1 MFAIGVS
8 IVMRTVNVLSG
19 TQNWYV
25 ALSQLDGFDTIVL
38 LAVGS
43 WQLAVGSWQL
53 AVGSWQLAVDQAIG
67 LGAWGHVGYLEV
79 SW

>member
-43 WQLAVGSWQL
+43 WQLAV
-53 AVGSWQLAVDQAIG
+53 DQAIG

>member
-1 MFAIGVS
+1 
-8 IVMRTVNVLSG
+8 MRTVNVLSG

-43 WQLAVGSWQL
+43 WQLAVSGKWIVANIL
-53 AVGSWQLAVDQAIG
+53 ASILPFYKEGVLAM
-67 LGAWGHVGYLEV
+67 LL
-79 SW
+79 S